1 MNSLTPMANTP
12 ISCSPYG
19 AEQIPFSSF
28 HTPSPRSEHQ
38 TIEQKEDSNI
48 TAPIIKTVLLVRPL
62 RDNETENLIWNREPS
77 LPRINGAKYQ
87 RVGVMGDSN
96 CLFHCVLKTF
106 SPLYQDSY
114 EIRDVITET
123 RLRFYESQVQNTLR
137 FTALFDKPRGND
149 EKTVYKI
156 TDQARFH
163 KQMESWRTLFADQFR
178 YELAGKLKNDMAT
191 QKNYIKVSPEQLN
204 RYKEAYPDKSAT
216 QIWEKIFEDQSKE
229 LTTRMFMSIDYFYVL
244 GELIGFDV
252 YIIRDRDIIDPN
264 SKNNIVFGLD
274 YAQNLVRGP
283 RVLRKTDVHDIAVPE
298 RPTMI
303 VLVYGD
309 NHFELVSKVW
319 SQGDT
324 LRAQFKHSPDDP
336 LVQLLYQTIINKN

>member
-19 AEQIPFSSF
+19 TEQIPFDSMRSPSS
-28 HTPSPRSEHQ
+28 RSQHQ
-38 TIEQKEDSNI
+38 TIEQKEDINVQ
-48 TAPIIKTVLLVRPL
+48 PQVIKTVLLVRPL
-62 RDNETENLIWNREPS
+62 RDNESENLIWNREPN
-77 LPRINGAKYQ
+77 LPRLNGSKYQ

-114 EIRDVITET
+114 ETRDVITET
-123 RLRFYESQVQNTLR
+123 RLRFYEAQVQNTLK
-137 FTALFDKPRGND
+137 FTALFDKPRSND
-149 EKTVYKI
+149 EKTVYRI

-178 YELAGKLKNDMAT
+178 YELANKLKTDITT
-191 QKNYIKVSPEQLN
+191 QNNYIKVSPEQLN

-216 QIWEKIFEDQSKE
+216 QIWDKIFEDQSKE
-229 LTTRMFMSIDYFYVL
+229 LTTRMFMSIDYFYML
-244 GELIGFDV
+244 GEQIGFDV

-283 RVLRKTDVHDIAVPE
+283 RTLRKIDNPKLSESE

-303 VLVYGD
+303 VMVYGD
-309 NHFELVSKVW
+309 NHFELISKVW
-319 SQGDT
+319 NQGDT

-336 LVQLLYQTIINKN
+336 LVQLLYQTVINKN